1 MDPTALY
8 YALSTIAQCAAALAA
23 LIGFLGMWRL
33 DRLRDEEKQLDLQLR
48 ELMSRTTR
56 LTGQT
61 QRPSDD
67 RPDLNRVPQWQLDRA
82 IEAVITDPRAGVEQQ
97 IKPELE
103 ATRQRGRHLPDEQQ
117 QLISALQRF
126 LRRTLIILA
135 FAIIGLA
142 FADAINAWVGTAL
155 IARLLI
161 VLAGCCLG
169 RDTYTVVREAARFLH
184 TRQVE
189 VRCR

>member
-48 ELMSRTTR
+48 ELMSRTAR
-56 LTGQT
+56 LTPQI
-61 QRPSDD
+61 QRPSGD
-67 RPDLNRVPQWQLDRA
+67 RPDLNRVLRWQLYQAVD
-82 IEAVITDPRAGVEQQ
+82 AVITEPRPGIEQQ

-103 ATRQRGRHLPDEQQ
+103 ATRQRGRHLPGEQQ
-117 QLISALQRF
+117 RLMRVLQRF
-126 LRRTLIILA
+126 LRRTLAILA
-135 FAIIGLA
+135 FAIGGLV
-142 FADAINAWVGTAL
+142 FADWLNAWVGTAL

-161 VLAGCCLG
+161 ILAGYRLG
-169 RDTYTVVREAARFLH
+169 RDTYAVVREAARFPH
-184 TRQVE
+184 TR
-189 VRCR
+189 